1 MLTYALKLATN
12 YNGMVMATFPDVP
25 EALALGRDDEEAVEE
40 ALRALEAT
48 LERYQEEGR
57 DFPAPRAGGSVR
69 VTTRKFGMLAD
80 A

>member
-1 MLTYALKLATN
+1 MLTYALRLATN

-25 EALALGRDDEEAVEE
+25 EAMALGRDDDEAVEE
-40 ALRALEAT
+40 GLRALEAA

-57 DFPAPRAGGSVR
+57 ELPEPRAS
-69 VTTRKFGMLAD
+69 GMLRVSTERFGLLTA